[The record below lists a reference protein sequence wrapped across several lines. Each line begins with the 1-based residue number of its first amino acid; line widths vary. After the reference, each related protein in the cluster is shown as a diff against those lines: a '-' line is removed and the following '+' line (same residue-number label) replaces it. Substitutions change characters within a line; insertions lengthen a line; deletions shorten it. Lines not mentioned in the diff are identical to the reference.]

1 MSIFSSYIGEH
12 ESEQHLILK
21 HQAVLRF
28 RRLCVGSG
36 YPLVQAGCVPEVL
49 EKFSRSCI
57 GDSANGAEGSGFG
70 VRAGISPEPLT
81 Q

>member
-36 YPLVQAGCVPEVL
+36 RVCARSLGEVL
-49 EKFSRSCI
+49 SKLHR
-57 GDSANGAEGSGFG
+57 
-70 VRAGISPEPLT
+70 
-81 Q
+81 